1 MNQYVDLIL
10 IFLGRTP
17 LHIACNTGQFE
28 CAKVLVSSGCKITIH
43 DLLGRLP
50 IVEAARL
57 REAAMLN
64 LLLKASGPS
73 YAPDFLGKY
82 QLSLCTIICLLNLSS
97 T

>member
-1 MNQYVDLIL
+1 MNI
-10 IFLGRTP
+10 LGRTP

-50 IVEAARL
+50 IIEAARL

-64 LLLKASGPS
+64 LLLKANGPS
-73 YAPDFLGKY
+73 YCPEFLGK
-82 QLSLCTIICLLNLSS
+82 LFMWSELLMTENNIKWQ
-97 T
+97 